1 MVWILD
7 CSRNDCGEYLIHT
20 SNLGGR
26 WVYSPHS
33 LRVGEAHTMILELF
47 MGLASL
53 VLVALAIFIG
63 ILKFTDKE
71 K

>member
-7 CSRNDCGEYLIHT
+7 CSGDGSSQCVLHHSSLCDYRVYRP
-20 SNLGGR
+20 SRLG
-26 WVYSPHS
+26 
-33 LRVGEAHTMILELF
+33 VGEAHTMIELF

>member
-7 CSRNDCGEYLIHT
+7 CSRDDCSEYLIHT
-20 SNLGGR
+20 GNLGSDGI
-26 WVYSPHS
+26 YSPHY

>member
-7 CSRNDCGEYLIHT
+7 CSGNDCSEYLIHT
-20 SNLGGR
+20 GNLGSD
-26 WVYSPHS
+26 WIYIPHY
-33 LRVGEAHTMILELF
+33 LRVGEAHTMIELF

>member
-7 CSRNDCGEYLIHT
+7 CSRYGCSKYRNNTRHVYFCWNSNRNQLAMGEI
-20 SNLGGR
+20 
-26 WVYSPHS
+26 
-33 LRVGEAHTMILELF
+33 HTMIELF

>member
-1 MVWILD
+1 
-7 CSRNDCGEYLIHT
+7 
-20 SNLGGR
+20 
-26 WVYSPHS
+26 
-33 LRVGEAHTMILELF
+33 MILEF
-47 MGLASL
+47 MFGLASL

>member
-7 CSRNDCGEYLIHT
+7 CSRDVCSEYLIHT
-20 SNLGGR
+20 GNLGSG
-26 WVYSPHS
+26 WVYRPSR
-33 LRVGEAHTMILELF
+33 LRVGEAHTMIELF